1 MNAMRTQM
9 LVTTFALI
17 LLDPTHVTVA
27 MATDLP
33 LMDSPAM
40 V

>member
-1 MNAMRTQM
+1 M
-9 LVTTFALI
+9 LVTIFAQI
-17 LLDPTHVTVA
+17 LLGLIHVAVIL
-27 MATDLP
+27 ATDLP